1 MTETDLPT
9 DLADD
14 LVEMLFR
21 DASALSIRDVLV
33 VGPDAPALVA
43 AVRRYVDD
51 TVGDGP
57 TVHAPAGDHLD
68 ATPEDVALVDG
79 DLLGEKFDPSG
90 RFDFVLGTTPTV
102 DWGAVDAEHRREYA
116 SLSPH
121 VRPADDDASW
131 GQLYVERGRHHLAD
145 DGRMVL
151 LADRDLA
158 TDEDTSEFRGEIAP
172 LVRDVEDVPPGR
184 YPDRE
189 GAQLVAV
196 LEPDEGDRYD
206 VDERAVWADPGAIER
221 ELAESAAG
229 GGATDTRAAALS
241 TPVTGMDVYPT
252 DTDAPGVYLDMLYAD
267 YDGALV
273 YDDPDARAG
282 LAGYVSR
289 AELRV
294 TDGAPIGD
302 HARPIPDRRCLDPA
316 AGMPA
321 VVETL
326 GADRFAFV
334 GAPGDPDG
342 IVTRYDLNRL
352 PVYHW
357 LYARF
362 VQFEVGLRDRL
373 RGVDWSADAAPGTL
387 PSEGVG
393 DLVPDRLSNAQL
405 STLLALVDDAGIRI
419 VDGSHDATL
428 DDLRALRN
436 TVAHFNTLVHTMGD
450 RRTIDDPER
459 GAPQLAAEVRLL
471 EDAVA
476 SLDEG

>member
-1 MTETDLPT
+1 
-9 DLADD
+9 
-14 LVEMLFR
+14 
-21 DASALSIRDVLV
+21 
-33 VGPDAPALVA
+33 
-43 AVRRYVDD
+43 
-51 TVGDGP
+51 
-57 TVHAPAGDHLD
+57 
-68 ATPEDVALVDG
+68 
-79 DLLGEKFDPSG
+79 
-90 RFDFVLGTTPTV
+90 
-102 DWGAVDAEHRREYA
+102 
-116 SLSPH
+116 
-121 VRPADDDASW
+121 
-131 GQLYVERGRHHLAD
+131 
-145 DGRMVL
+145 
-151 LADRDLA
+151 
-158 TDEDTSEFRGEIAP
+158 
-172 LVRDVEDVPPGR
+172 
-184 YPDRE
+184 
-189 GAQLVAV
+189 
-196 LEPDEGDRYD
+196 
-206 VDERAVWADPGAIER
+206 VWADPGAIER

-229 GGATDTRAAALS
+229 GGGTDTSAAALS
-241 TPVTGMDVYPT
+241 TAVEEMDVFAAT
-252 DTDAPGVYLDMLYAD
+252 ADAPGVYLDMLYAD

-273 YDDPDARAG
+273 YDDPDALAG

-294 TDGAPIGD
+294 TDGARIGD
-302 HARPIPDRRCLDPA
+302 HAQPIPGRRCLDA
-316 AGMPA
+316 DAGMPA

-334 GAPGDPDG
+334 GAPEDPDG

>member
-1 MTETDLPT
+1 MTDLPAE
-9 DLADD
+9 LADD
-14 LVEMLFR
+14 LVELLFR

-43 AVRRYVDD
+43 AVRRHADEAL
-51 TVGDGP
+51 GEGP

-68 ATPEDVALVDG
+68 ATPEGVERVDG
-79 DLLGEKFDPSG
+79 DFLGERFDPPD

-102 DWGAVDAEHRREYA
+102 DWAAVDAEHRREFA

-121 VRPADDDASW
+121 VRAADDDASW
-131 GQLYVERGRHHLAD
+131 GLLYVERGRHHLAE

-151 LADRDLA
+151 LADRDLT
-158 TDEDTSEFRGEIAP
+158 TDDGASEFRGEIAP
-172 LVRDVEDVPPGR
+172 LVRDVEDVPPDR
-184 YPDRE
+184 YPARP

-221 ELAESAAG
+221 ELAASAAG
-229 GGATDTRAAALS
+229 DGATDTRAAALS
-241 TPVTGMDVYPT
+241 TPVEAMDVYAA
-252 DTDAPGVYLDMLYAD
+252 DADAPGVYLDMLSAD

-273 YDDPDARAG
+273 YEAPDERAG
-282 LAGYVSR
+282 LVGYVSR
-289 AELRV
+289 AELRA

-302 HARPIPDRRCLDPA
+302 HAEPVPDRRCLDPDA
-316 AGMPA
+316 PVPA

-326 GADRFAFV
+326 GEDRFAFV
-334 GAPGDPDG
+334 GSPEDPDG

-373 RGVDWSADAAPGTL
+373 RGADWSADAVGAI

-405 STLLALVDDAGIRI
+405 STLLALVDDAGIEP
-419 VDGSHDATL
+419 VDDGAHEATL

-436 TVAHFNTLVHTMGD
+436 TIAHFNTLVHTMGD
-450 RRTIDDPER
+450 RRTLDDPER

-471 EDAVA
+471 EAAVEG
-476 SLDEG
+476 LDDG